1 MWKWWYSSIVQVS
14 FKKGSDERIFTNASQ
29 RWMKVAQCSW
39 AVRKIY
45 LHIVCGTPI
54 PPPSLICRGWRKCWY
69 HYKYSRASLVVQH
82 RACAPYP
89 SPPPVFCDL
98 SSFLYKAFY
107 NPCAGGNAPHA
118 WHWLHFLW
126 IFSNRTLPDRRKR
139 DPRSWQKYCPPWR
152 LVCRLQCNRL
162 LPCTDWQ
169 PDVYLVLSKCV
180 QVRKKRRTNRIP
192 GQIL

>member
-1 MWKWWYSSIVQVS
+1 
-14 FKKGSDERIFTNASQ
+14 
-29 RWMKVAQCSW
+29 MKVAQCSW

-45 LHIVCGTPI
+45 LDIVCGTPI
-54 PPPSLICRGWRKCWY
+54 PPPSLICRGENVGTNTISTREHPWWY
-69 HYKYSRASLVVQH
+69 STVL
-82 RACAPYP
+82 APYP

-152 LVCRLQCNRL
+152 LVCRLHCNRL

-180 QVRKKRRTNRIP
+180 QVRKNG
-192 GQIL
+192 GQIESLVRFYENVFFKWIFQIFKTWIFILNEYSAF

>member
-1 MWKWWYSSIVQVS
+1 
-14 FKKGSDERIFTNASQ
+14 
-29 RWMKVAQCSW
+29 MKVAQCSW

-54 PPPSLICRGWRKCWY
+54 PSPSLICRGWRKCWY
-69 HYKYSRASLVVQH
+69 HYKYSPASLVVQH

-107 NPCAGGNAPHA
+107 NPRAGGNAPHA

-126 IFSNRTLPDRRKR
+126 IFSNRTLPE
-139 DPRSWQKYCPPWR
+139 DPRSWQKYCPPWQ
-152 LVCRLQCNRL
+152 LVCRLHCNRL
-162 LPCTDWQ
+162 LPCTYWQ
-169 PDVYLVLSKCV
+169 PDVYWVLSKCV
-180 QVRKKRRTNRIP
+180 QVKKNG
-192 GQIL
+192 GQNP